1 MLNHNHCIRV
11 SLIIVGRW
19 QCLCLVWGMVQLQWD
34 LLALVLELKTGSQG
48 HISKVPKL
56 TIMTLNT
63 ILGKELT
70 TLTVSVVFLA

>member
-34 LLALVLELKTGSQG
+34 LLALVTGSQG
-48 HISKVPKL
+48 HIFKVPKL

-70 TLTVSVVFLA
+70 TLTASVVFLA